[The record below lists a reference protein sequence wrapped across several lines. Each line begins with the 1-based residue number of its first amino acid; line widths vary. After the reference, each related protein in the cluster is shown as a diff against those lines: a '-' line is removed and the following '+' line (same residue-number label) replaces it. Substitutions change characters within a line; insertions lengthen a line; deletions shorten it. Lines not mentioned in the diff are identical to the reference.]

1 MGGCLDGWM
10 DKGGIIRME
19 PTKVREEN
27 LTTDTWNEG

>member
-19 PTKVREEN
+19 PTEVRE
-27 LTTDTWNEG
+27 GKSHR